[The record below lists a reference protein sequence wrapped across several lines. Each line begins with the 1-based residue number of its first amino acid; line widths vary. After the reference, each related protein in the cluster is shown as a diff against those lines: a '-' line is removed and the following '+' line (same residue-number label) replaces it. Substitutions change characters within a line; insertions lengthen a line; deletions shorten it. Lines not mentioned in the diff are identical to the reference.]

1 MKKKKIIVERVED
14 STVISLEYLYLHFR
28 EMDVSLLLLYL
39 TIFRKCYSF
48 FFFVKRNDYSG
59 DIDDT

>member
-1 MKKKKIIVERVED
+1 MERVED

-39 TIFRKCYSF
+39 MIFRKCYSF